1 MKRKKQKMRILLTVL
16 AGLCITAC
24 GRPADKDYETEQ
36 DYEIEQEYET
46 EDVTETENGIKEEE
60 PASETVNET
69 VNETVDDKDSVITA
83 YLTENIEYSDEV
95 IPVQYV
101 DDLSLLE
108 DLKYTDSTYVYQDGK
123 VYYRRYHED
132 SYEEAALWGMYEP
145 IPKTGKEIV
154 CIDSDGIETELFADE
169 GYGDIYLIN
178 NRFYMTDGRF
188 REENGTVYV
197 ETQLYSVDMQGK
209 DRIDYGNSKILAI
222 DQERNRIIL
231 QIREQDD
238 TCYYVMN
245 YETGEKKRVLTEP
258 DDAYID
264 IRAYQDGWIYYE
276 TFPVG
281 DASVSRLC
289 AVSLEGACREILA
302 LTSPDYREYRYCET
316 IGRVEVDEN
325 RIYFIYGGYDGSE
338 VRFQGGKLISVKHD
352 GTDYKAVETS
362 EDFFYLCHENGKTLV
377 YFIDD
382 LLSVEDP
389 RKNYNALVWDVDADS
404 CYVSEFP
411 QNILYVYDSQM
422 PLVWRY
428 HPADKGALCEL
439 TLYEAEKERNQ
450 TNVYAIPDD
459 SGKIVRVAM
468 DLGERIPQ
476 DGTEEPGEIRE
487 LYYADGFL
495 YFTVEYRVYD
505 KETSIGWRDGYRR
518 LHSDVYRLKM
528 GESVAQMLYS
538 Y

>member
-1 MKRKKQKMRILLTVL
+1 MKQKKQKIRLLLTVL

-24 GRPADKDYETEQ
+24 GKPADKDCETEQ
-36 DYEIEQEYET
+36 EYGQEYEIE
-46 EDVTETENGIKEEE
+46 DMTETENEIKED
-60 PASETVNET
+60 ETVNET
-69 VNETVDDKDSVITA
+69 AYETANDNTDDEDLVITA
-83 YLTENIEYSDEV
+83 YLTEKIEYSDEV

-145 IPKTGKEIV
+145 IAETGKEIV

-178 NRFYMTDGRF
+178 NRFYMTDGRL
-188 REENGTVYV
+188 REENGMVYV
-197 ETQLYSVDMQGK
+197 ETQLYSVDMQGR
-209 DRIDYGNSKILAI
+209 DRIDYGNGEILAI
-222 DQERNRIIL
+222 DQERKRIIL

-238 TCYYVMN
+238 TCYYAMN
-245 YETGEKKRVLTEP
+245 YETGEKKRVLTES
-258 DDAYID
+258 DDAYIH
-264 IRAYQDGWIYYE
+264 IRAYRDGWIYYE
-276 TFPVG
+276 TYPVG
-281 DASVSRLC
+281 DAAVSRLC
-289 AVSLEGACREILA
+289 AVSLEGECREILA
-302 LTSPDYREYRYCET
+302 LTSSNYVEYRYCET

-325 RIYFIYGGYDGSE
+325 RIYFIYGGYGGSA
-338 VRFQGGKLISVKHD
+338 VVFQGGKLISVKHD

-377 YFIDD
+377 YFINDR
-382 LLSVEDP
+382 LSVEDP
-389 RKNYNALVWDVDADS
+389 RKNYNALVWDVDADL

-411 QNILYVYDSQM
+411 QNILYEYDSQM
-422 PLVWRY
+422 PLLWRSY
-428 HPADKGALCEL
+428 PADIGALCEL
-439 TLYEAEKERNQ
+439 TRYEPEKEGNR

-459 SGKIVRVAM
+459 SGKIVKVAM
-468 DLGERIPQ
+468 DLGNYIPQ
-476 DGTEEPGEIRE
+476 GETEEPGEIRE